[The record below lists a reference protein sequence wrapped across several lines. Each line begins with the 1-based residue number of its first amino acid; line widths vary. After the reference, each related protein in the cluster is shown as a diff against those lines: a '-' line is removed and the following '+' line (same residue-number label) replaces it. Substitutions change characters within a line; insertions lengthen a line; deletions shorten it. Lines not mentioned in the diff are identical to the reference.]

1 MHSSQFP
8 SRRATPP
15 KACGTS
21 LQPGN
26 LSEIAKHLGV
36 TNILEGSVQKVG
48 DQVRGPWQLNPQ
60 TILRQSSRFCFHKA
74 DRTGFPFP
82 INISFPASELS
93 GLQTHIE
100 ATESVLLSLQM
111 KTSLH
116 FRNSNRRFRACL
128 FHFRSVT
135 LGLRSRNRH

>member
-1 MHSSQFP
+1 
-8 SRRATPP
+8 
-15 KACGTS
+15 
-21 LQPGN
+21 
-26 LSEIAKHLGV
+26 V

-60 TILRQSSRFCFHKA
+60 TILRQSSRFWFHEA

-100 ATESVLLSLQM
+100 ATETVLLSLQM
-111 KTSLH
+111 KT
-116 FRNSNRRFRACL
+116 
-128 FHFRSVT
+128 
-135 LGLRSRNRH
+135 